1 MSIDKYKEYLI
12 ELKENEEELLSNV
25 ITDTELNELDTI
37 DIQKFCNGLDSN
49 INISDLDTFQWEYNY
64 ED

>member
-12 ELKENEEELLSNV
+12 EQEEIEEELMSNV
-25 ITDTELNELDTI
+25 ITDTELNELESI

-49 INISDLDTFQWEYNY
+49 ININELDTFQWEYNY
-64 ED
+64 EK

>member
-12 ELKENEEELLSNV
+12 EQEEIEEELMNNV
-25 ITDTELNELDTI
+25 ITDTELNELESI

-49 INISDLDTFQWEYNY
+49 ININELDTFQWEYNY
-64 ED
+64 EK